1 MPRTSYCT
9 SYAYFPSLIL
19 PLSVH
24 TQMPW
29 QVAPALVIISGAL
42 TVTGTLLGVI
52 QNVAY
57 GKVWALVCEHV
68 WEAVG
73 W

>member
-1 MPRTSYCT
+1 MCGSYYLLYQ
-9 SYAYFPSLIL
+9 YAPAACFRYLTVHHR
-19 PLSVH
+19 VH

-57 GKVWALVCEHV
+57 GKV
-68 WEAVG
+68 
-73 W
+73 